1 MRYAIPDA
9 VDTEATFISIEQP
22 LDLSA
27 TMDSGQVFRWRWDGE
42 WCWGVIGPHVYA
54 LRQVDGSLLFHTSAA
69 SMPEASGALHD
80 FLRLDDDL
88 EAICRE
94 MATDE
99 PLAEAVARHR
109 GLRLLRQDP
118 WECLASFVCSA
129 VSSITHI
136 SRNLQSVAEAYG
148 ETVSLDGRSF
158 YSFPTP
164 RRLAEAGEEA
174 LRGLGLGFHA
184 RYVAQIATLVA
195 EGRLDLVALRQAPYD
210 EAKAALTELPGV
222 GEKIADCVLVFSLEK
237 MEGFPIDRWVRR
249 ALEEW
254 YGHQEKARYQELLSW
269 AQEQWGQRAG
279 YAQQYLFHHQRLMG

>member
-1 MRYAIPDA
+1 MRHTLPNA
-9 VDTEATFISIEQP
+9 VAGEATFISVEQS

-27 TMDSGQVFRWRWDGE
+27 TLESGQVFRWRRDDE
-42 WCWGVIGPHVYA
+42 WCWGVIGQHAYA
-54 LRQVDGSLLFHTSAA
+54 LRQVDGGLLFHTSAA
-69 SMPEASGALHD
+69 SVPGARAALHD

-88 EAICRE
+88 EVICRE
-94 MATDE
+94 MATDK
-99 PLAEAVARHR
+99 PLAKAVARHR

-129 VSSITHI
+129 VSGIPHI

-148 ETVSLDGRSF
+148 DPVALDGRSF
-158 YSFPTP
+158 YRFPAP
-164 RRLAEAGEEA
+164 GRLAEAGEEA

-195 EGRLDLVALRQAPYD
+195 EVRLDLVALLQAPYD

-237 MEGFPIDRWVRR
+237 LEGFPIDRWVRR

-254 YGHQEKARYQELLSW
+254 YGHHEKARYHELLSW
-269 AQEQWGQRAG
+269 AQERWGRRAG
-279 YAQQYLFHHQRLMG
+279 YAQQYLFQHRRLMG